1 MGQAMTPKGSN
12 TPSARYIDPWQ
23 ALRSEVDHLFDSV
36 FEGGFP
42 RARIFDNED
51 KMLMPSLDVKEDE
64 ARILV
69 EAELPGLD
77 EKDVELTLRDG
88 VLTISGEKKFEK
100 SEDKDSFHVMERRY
114 GSFQRTLRL
123 PEAVDEDAVEAT
135 FEKGI
140 LKVILPKKPEAVRQQ
155 KKIAIKAA
163 G

>member
-42 RARIFDNED
+42 RSRIFESDD
-51 KMLMPSLDVKEDE
+51 KALMPSIDVKEDE

-77 EKDVELTLRDG
+77 EQDVELTLRDG
-88 VLTISGEKKFEK
+88 ILTISGEKKFEK
-100 SEDKDSFHVMERRY
+100 SEEKANFHVMERRY

-123 PEAVDEDAVEAT
+123 PETVDEDAVEAT

-140 LKVILPKKPEAVRQQ
+140 LKIMLPKKPEAVKHE
-155 KKIAIKAA
+155 KKIAIKA